1 VAAHPRHGLGQ
12 LGDRVVGL
20 EHRAVPGG
28 AACGQ
33 PEPGD
38 ALLGRLDQVEALAA
52 EGDAEP
58 ADLADRLGDA
68 LEEAGVVVHQV
79 AGTVRTTRLLVGQ
92 EGQDHIAGRTAA
104 LTQALADHGE
114 DHRVHVLHV
123 YGAAAP
129 DAVLVGAGAAGAG
142 AGGACGADVARE
154 GVNLPVRRIRRDD
167 VEVAVQQQR
176 RPALVLTGDAGDH
189 AGPAGRGF
197 QDGRLEAD
205 VGQENGDVLGRLA
218 FAGTGVVAPVGRID
232 PDQVAAQAGDLV
244 LSGDVVVA
252 RGGWSLRHHPMVAP
266 GWVVVVGWP
275 APRG

>member
-1 VAAHPRHGLGQ
+1 GEPDRPFVAAHPRHGLGQ

-28 AACGQ
+28 APRGQ

-79 AGTVRTTRLLVGQ
+79 AGAVRTTRLLVGQ

-104 LTQALADHGE
+104 LTQALADDGE

-123 YGAAAP
+123 DGAAAP
-129 DAVLVGAGAAGAG
+129 DAVFFVAGAAGAG
-142 AGGACGADVARE
+142 AAGACGADVARE
-154 GVNLPVRRIRRDD
+154 RVNLPVRRIRRDD
-167 VEVAVQQQR
+167 VEVAVQEQG
-176 RPALVLTGDAGDH
+176 RPGLILAGDAGDH

-205 VGQENGDVLGRLA
+205 VGEERGDVLGRLA
-218 FAGTGVVAPVGRID
+218 LAGTGIVAPVGRID

-244 LSGDVVVA
+244 LSGDVFVA
-252 RGGWSLRHHPMVAP
+252 RGGWL
-266 GWVVVVGWP
+266 
-275 APRG
+275 